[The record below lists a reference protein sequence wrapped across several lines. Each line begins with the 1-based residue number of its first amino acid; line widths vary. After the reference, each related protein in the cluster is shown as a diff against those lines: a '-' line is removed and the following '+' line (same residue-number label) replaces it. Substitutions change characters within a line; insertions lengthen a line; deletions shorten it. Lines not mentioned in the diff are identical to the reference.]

1 MTIWK
6 GRVSVSAQNK
16 KLEKLLDQ
24 IIEKQTFYR
33 MMESSSSL

>member
-6 GRVSVSAQNK
+6 GGVSVSAQNK